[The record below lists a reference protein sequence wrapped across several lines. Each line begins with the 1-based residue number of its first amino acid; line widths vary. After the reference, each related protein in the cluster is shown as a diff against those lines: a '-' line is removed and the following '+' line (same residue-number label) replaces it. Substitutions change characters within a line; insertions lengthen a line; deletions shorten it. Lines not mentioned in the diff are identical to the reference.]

1 MATLTKEQQQALAIA
16 DANLRLKASAA
27 PAPRQASVAAPSGM
41 QQFRFDPKNPANPAV
56 QAFNY
61 VRDTNDSMGS
71 VAGTARD
78 MAIQGGAGMAGM
90 AVGGPIGA
98 GIGSALGNAVV
109 QAIPQ
114 LNLDQFAPNQG
125 NGKVAPNAGSLGPVG
140 SPWLPTQNANP
151 ALKFNVPEMIG
162 SGVAGAFVPGSK
174 PLGTV
179 ATTVAR
185 DAFTAG
191 AGSLAGKVAE
201 SELSGQG
208 MPSMGDAASSFA
220 AGAVGGGFGG
230 ALRGMAP
237 VPFNMLSE
245 FEKLTDQSRI
255 NFRNVRRFG
264 AVMEPDLLGQ
274 SGIGSSLAE
283 TADLVGK
290 AKTANAAA
298 AQRAANS
305 SLGLEPTVETFRPD
319 KYVDLEAG
327 GTRFEPGTLTD
338 IAGSKS
344 VQEPYNTIRDMRN
357 EALKR
362 ISSGKR
368 MTADTAEKM
377 KAMASADVDA
387 LRLKRNEMVRAG
399 RLASTSGSPEADL
412 NYRKL
417 SAEAAA
423 MEKNIEDAAIKY
435 GDEALVGRYRESRKL
450 ISKTHALDYAT
461 DGSGMVDAN
470 KLAANPGGFALSG
483 ELGDF
488 ANFTDSV
495 NRLRKIKADSGMGLV
510 SGAANLIRMLPGG
523 GLAMNVLNRLGPNAA
538 ARSTLGESAQNA
550 LAAGRYTSGPN
561 NLASSLARFSG
572 MAAGQQNGPN
582 LDQFQNAPDQ

>member
-1 MATLTKEQQQALAIA
+1 MTITSPSGRVYEWNKDTPPTKADYDALQAHDAALSAPQQA
-16 DANLRLKASAA
+16 SATPEA
-27 PAPRQASVAAPSGM
+27 PQ
-41 QQFRFDPKNPANPAV
+41 
-56 QAFNY
+56 
-61 VRDTNDSMGS
+61 SMLGS
-71 VAGTARD
+71 VARGARD
-78 MAIQGGAGMAGM
+78 MAIQGGMGMAGM

-98 GIGSALGNAVV
+98 GIGSALGNAAV

-125 NGKVAPNAGSLGPVG
+125 NGQVAPNAGSLGPVG
-140 SPWLPTQNANP
+140 SPWMPTQNANP
-151 ALKFNVPEMIG
+151 ALKFNIPEMIG
-162 SGVAGAFVPGSK
+162 SGVAGAFLPGSG
-174 PLGTV
+174 P
-179 ATTVAR
+179 AQSVAR
-185 DAFTAG
+185 TIGKDAMIAG
-191 AGSLAGKVAE
+191 AGSLAGTVAQ

-208 MPSMGDAASSFA
+208 MPSMGDAASSFGM
-220 AGAVGGGFGG
+220 GAIGGGIGG
-230 ALRGMAP
+230 ALRGKAP
-237 VPFNMLSE
+237 VPFDMLSD

-255 NFRNVRRFG
+255 NFKNVRKFG
-264 AVMEPDLLGQ
+264 AKMEPGLLDQ
-274 SGIGSSLAE
+274 PGIGSSLAE
-283 TADLVGK
+283 SADLVGK
-290 AKTANAAA
+290 VRRDNAVAMQKAANA
-298 AQRAANS
+298 
-305 SLGLEPTVETFRPD
+305 SLGLEPTVENFRPD
-319 KYVDLEAG
+319 RYVDLPAG
-327 GTRFEPGTLTD
+327 GTRFEPGTLAD

-344 VQEPYNTIRDMRN
+344 VQEPYNTIRDMRD

-368 MTADTAEKM
+368 MTAATAEKM

-387 LRLKRNEMVRAG
+387 LRLKRNEMVTAG
-399 RLASTSGSPEADL
+399 RLASASGSPEAEL

-423 MEKNIEDAAIKY
+423 MENNIENAAIKY

-461 DGSGMVDAN
+461 DGFGAVDAN
-470 KLAANPGGFALSG
+470 KLAANPGGFALSD
-483 ELGDF
+483 ELGDI

-510 SGAANLIRMLPGG
+510 PGAANLTRILPGG

-538 ARSTLGESAQNA
+538 ARYTLGETAQNA

-582 LDQFQNAPDQ
+582 LDQFQNAQDQ